1 MIDFTEVVT
10 YILSLVAAGVGTMLM
25 IAFKNLAAKFGVE
38 VDEKQN
44 AKLNEA
50 IERALGFANE
60 KLTQN
65 GKKLTFETENEFIAN
80 AANYV
85 VSGVPKA
92 MQHFGL
98 TRERVVELVES
109 RIAGKVPKVEAEPV
123 E

>member
-1 MIDFTEVVT
+1 MIDFTEVIT
-10 YILSLVAAGVGTMLM
+10 YVLQLIAAGVGAFIM
-25 IAFKNLAAKFGVE
+25 IAAKNLAAKFGVE

-109 RIAGKVPKVEAEPV
+109 RIAGKIPKEEAEAAQ
-123 E
+123 